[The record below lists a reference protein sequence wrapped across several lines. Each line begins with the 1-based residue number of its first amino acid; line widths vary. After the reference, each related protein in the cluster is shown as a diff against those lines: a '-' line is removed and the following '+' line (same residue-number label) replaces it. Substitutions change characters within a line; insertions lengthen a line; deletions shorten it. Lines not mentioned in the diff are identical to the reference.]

1 MSLAVEK
8 EQIGK
13 QIMDRTKSLEALE
26 RCKKT
31 IPGGVCSSI
40 RALDNPLFLSHGKGS
55 RIWDLDGNEYIDYVL
70 AYGPLTLGHA
80 PDCVNDAIRE
90 QLDKGL
96 IHGTGIDLEYELAEE
111 IVKHVP
117 CADQVRFGTTGSES
131 IHMALRL
138 ARAHTGREK
147 IIKFEGNFHGT
158 ISDAYLSVAPQEPF
172 GTYDAPLTK
181 RQVAGQTASVEQD
194 VIILPF
200 NDLGPV
206 EDVLKKRAGEIAAII
221 LEPVANYNG
230 IQPPVPGF
238 LEGLRKLTNDHGVLL
253 IFDEVVT
260 GFRMAPGGAQEFY
273 GVVPDIC
280 VMAKGVGCG
289 VPIAVIAG
297 KKKIMDTI
305 TDFTM
310 PHYGTYNANALC
322 LAGALAG
329 VREITRDG
337 GAAIKHMHR
346 LGRKLRDGYNVLFD
360 KYDAPLYA
368 QGVDPVF
375 SVVSQEKKDTV
386 NYRDTLARDLETA
399 RKFRDTMFDRGVWFI
414 FRGNTLLSAAHTEED
429 IDQTL
434 KIAEEILEEG
444 AWVNRVLD

>member
-1 MSLAVEK
+1 
-8 EQIGK
+8 
-13 QIMDRTKSLEALE
+13 MDRTKSLEALE
-26 RCKKT
+26 RCKRT

-55 RIWDLDGNEYIDYVL
+55 RVWDLDGNEYIDYVM

-80 PDCVNDAIRE
+80 PASVNDAIRE

-96 IHGTGIDLEYELAEE
+96 IHGTGIELEYELAEE
-111 IVKHVP
+111 VVKHVP
-117 CADQVRFGTTGSES
+117 CAEQVRFGTTGSES

-138 ARAHTGREK
+138 ARAHTGRDK

-158 ISDAYLSVAPQEPF
+158 IADAYLSVNPQPPF
-172 GTYDAPLTK
+172 GVDTAPWTK
-181 RQVAGQTASVEQD
+181 RQVAGQLASVEQD
-194 VIILPF
+194 VIVLPF
-200 NDLGPV
+200 NDLDPV
-206 EDVLKKRAGEIAAII
+206 ESVLKNRAHEIAAII

-230 IQPPVPGF
+230 IQPPVAGF
-238 LEGLRKLTNDHGVLL
+238 LKGLRELTEKYGFLL

-260 GFRMAPGGAQEFY
+260 GFRLAPGGAQEFY
-273 GVVPDIC
+273 DVVSDLC

-289 VPIAVIAG
+289 VPIAAIGG

-305 TDFTM
+305 TNFTM

-329 VREITRDG
+329 IKELTRDN
-337 GAAIKHMHR
+337 GAAIKHMHSV
-346 LGRKLRDGYNVLFD
+346 GRKLREGYTALFE

-375 SVVSQEKKDTV
+375 SVVSQEKRDTV
-386 NYRDTLARDLETA
+386 NYRDTLARDLVTA

-414 FRGNTLLSAAHTEED
+414 FRGNHLLSTAHTEED
-429 IDQTL
+429 IEQTL
-434 KIAEEILEEG
+434 NIAEDILDDG
-444 AWVNRVLD
+444 SWKTRTLD